1 MTFFQQVADTPPV
14 DTTHCDDPIM
24 GDDTS
29 ASPTAGFASR
39 NVAECNLLEQRLSSR
54 ALGGMKFRRV
64 KVGKPNFDPRLRVR

>member
-24 GDDTS
+24 GDDAS

-39 NVAECNLLEQRLSSR
+39 NVAECDLLEQRLCST
-54 ALGGMKFRRV
+54 AFGGMKFRCI
-64 KVGKPNFDPRLRVR
+64 KVSKPDFDPGLRVR